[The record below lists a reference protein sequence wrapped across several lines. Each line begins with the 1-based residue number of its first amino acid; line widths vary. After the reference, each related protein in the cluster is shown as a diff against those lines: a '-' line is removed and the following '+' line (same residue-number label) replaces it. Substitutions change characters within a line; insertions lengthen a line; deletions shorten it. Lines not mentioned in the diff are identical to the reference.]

1 MEDIKSII
9 QDWLND
15 WTECSKCSDMV
26 RNKQIL
32 GTNEDEPIC
41 IDCKLEDTL
50 PQSSVFSLS
59 L

>member
-15 WTECSKCSDMV
+15 WTECSKCNDMI
-26 RNKQIL
+26 RNKHIF

-50 PQSSVFSLS
+50 P
-59 L
+59 